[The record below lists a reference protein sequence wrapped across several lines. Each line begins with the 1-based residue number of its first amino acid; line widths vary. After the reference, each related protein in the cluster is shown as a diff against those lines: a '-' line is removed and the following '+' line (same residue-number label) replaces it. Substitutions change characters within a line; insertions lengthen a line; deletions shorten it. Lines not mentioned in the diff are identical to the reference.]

1 MPLIEIDAYLKKI
14 DQLTNNGNL
23 EQAAFHCL
31 YLLRQFPKML
41 RIYEKLGRTFVEM
54 DNYSGALNIYLR
66 LCSAQ
71 PDNFLN
77 HISLA
82 YTYVEYG
89 RTENAIAHCETASV
103 LEPENPSIGKDLSTW
118 MAAHSVSFS
127 SDDKLLNE
135 FSAGVRAYHEKDYA
149 SACKH
154 FLAAEKRPRPNLPVL
169 FLGMSYYKNGE
180 TDKGIWLLESVLR
193 REPYNQTALQ
203 TLCAYYADHDQM
215 KFKRCLD
222 KLIDLE
228 PLFLHWEITDGQICP
243 QHFPINI
250 AYYDWTG
257 IPNTRVRIGWH
268 QASEKLILNDNS
280 KVPAWLD
287 LIPISDQDVAS
298 GETISGLMNEYEAA
312 ISTEGLYRKSFF
324 TSKNT
329 AQEQV
334 SPELADLAK
343 SSQDAGSELDRAFN
357 YLEHVASRGFSPVE
371 PKPAQPPAAESN
383 TEEDSKTAPRQTVSD
398 EEPAQSEEAAAA
410 PVPSEPTVEDRQ
422 MMREAWRCFST
433 DQQALGVQLYR
444 KLVEKPN
451 CVSAVKEEL
460 EKLVILFPENTEVAD
475 LFNSIQE

>member
-41 RIYEKLGRTFVEM
+41 RIYERLGRAFLEM
-54 DNYSGALNIYLR
+54 DNYSAAINTYLR

-71 PDNFLN
+71 PDNLLN

-82 YTYVEYG
+82 YTYVECG
-89 RTENAIAHCETASV
+89 RTENAIAHCETANC
-103 LEPENPSIGKDLSTW
+103 LEPDNQAIGKDLTSW
-118 MAAHSVSFS
+118 MEAHSVSFS
-127 SDDKLLNE
+127 SDDKLLVE
-135 FSAGVRAYHEKDYA
+135 FSSGIRAYHEKDYPA
-149 SACKH
+149 ACRH
-154 FLAAEKRPRPNLPVL
+154 FLAAEKKPRPNLPIL
-169 FLGMSYYKNGE
+169 FLGMSYYENGD

-193 REPYNQTALQ
+193 REPYNYTALR
-203 TLCAYYADHDQM
+203 TLCAYYAEHDQM

-228 PLFLHWEITDGQICP
+228 PLFMHWEIRDGQICS

-280 KVPAWLD
+280 RIPAWLD

-298 GETISGLMNEYEAA
+298 EETISGLMNEYEAA
-312 ISTEGLYRKSFF
+312 ISTDGLYRKSFF

-329 AQEQV
+329 GRET
-334 SPELADLAK
+334 SSADSADITK
-343 SSQDAGSELDRAFN
+343 SVQDSGSELDRAFN
-357 YLEHVASRGFSPVE
+357 YLEHIASRGFNPID
-371 PKPAQPPAAESN
+371 PKPARQSAEGKAEEGVESAVRLKSPKENEQGNKAETPA
-383 TEEDSKTAPRQTVSD
+383 
-398 EEPAQSEEAAAA
+398 PALK
-410 PVPSEPTVEDRQ
+410 EPTVEDRQ

-433 DQQALGVQLYR
+433 DQHTLGVQLYR

-460 EKLVILFPENTEVAD
+460 EKLVILFPENTEVAE

>member
-41 RIYEKLGRTFVEM
+41 RIYERLGRAFLEM
-54 DNYSGALNIYLR
+54 NNYSAALNTYLR

-89 RTENAIAHCETASV
+89 RTENAIAHCETV
-103 LEPENPSIGKDLSTW
+103 NCLEPEDPSIGKDLSNW
-118 MAAHSVSFS
+118 MTAHSVSFS
-127 SDDKLLNE
+127 SDDKLLAE
-135 FSAGVRAYHEKDYA
+135 FSSGIRAYHQKDYKE
-149 SACKH
+149 ACKH
-154 FLAAEKRPRPNLPVL
+154 FLSAEKRPMPNLPVL
-169 FLGMSYYKNGE
+169 FLGMSYYKNGD

-203 TLCAYYADHDQM
+203 TLCAYYSEHDQM

-222 KLIDLE
+222 KLIDLD
-228 PLFLHWEITDGQICP
+228 PLFQQWEIIDGKICA

-280 KVPAWLD
+280 KIPAWLD
-287 LIPISDQDVAS
+287 LLPISDQEMAS
-298 GETISGLMNEYEAA
+298 GETISGLMNEYETA
-312 ISTEGLYRKSFF
+312 ISTDGLYRKSFF

-329 AQEQV
+329 PRESASAENG
-334 SPELADLAK
+334 EIRNL
-343 SSQDAGSELDRAFN
+343 QDSGSELDRAFN
-357 YLEHVASRGFSPVE
+357 YLEHIASRGFSPIDPRTARQAAAE
-371 PKPAQPPAAESN
+371 PPAENGKESPDGSAAEGEMVQAK
-383 TEEDSKTAPRQTVSD
+383 EETQ
-398 EEPAQSEEAAAA
+398 
-410 PVPSEPTVEDRQ
+410 VPMPKEPTVEDRQ

-433 DQQALGVQLYR
+433 DQQALGVQLYK
-444 KLVEKPN
+444 KLIEKPN

>member
-41 RIYEKLGRTFVEM
+41 RIYERLGRAFLEM
-54 DNYSGALNIYLR
+54 DNYSGAINTYLR

-82 YTYVEYG
+82 YTYVECG
-89 RTENAIAHCETASV
+89 RTENAIAHCETASC
-103 LEPENPSIGKDLSTW
+103 LEPDNQAISKDLTSW

-135 FSAGVRAYHEKDYA
+135 FSAGIRAYHEKDYPA
-149 SACKH
+149 ACKH
-154 FLAAEKRPRPNLPVL
+154 FLAAEKKPRPNLPIL
-169 FLGMSYYKNGE
+169 FLGLSYYENGG
-180 TDKGIWLLESVLR
+180 TNKGIWLLESVLR
-193 REPYNQTALQ
+193 REPYNQTALR
-203 TLCAYYADHDQM
+203 TLCAYYAEHDQM

-222 KLIDLE
+222 KLIELD
-228 PLFLHWEITDGQICP
+228 PLYSHWEIRDGQIYA
-243 QHFPINI
+243 QYFPINI

-268 QASEKLILNDNS
+268 QASEKLILNDNT
-280 KVPAWLD
+280 KIPAWLD
-287 LIPISDQDVAS
+287 LLPITSQDIAS
-298 GETISGLMNEYEAA
+298 GETISSLMNEYEAA
-312 ISTEGLYRKSFF
+312 ISTDGLYRKSFF

-329 AQEQV
+329 IRESASADSAEMGKSAQD
-334 SPELADLAK
+334 S
-343 SSQDAGSELDRAFN
+343 GSELDRAFN
-357 YLEHVASRGFSPVE
+357 YLEHIASRGFSPID
-371 PKPAQPPAAESN
+371 PKPAQQTAEN
-383 TEEDSKTAPRQTVSD
+383 NGTEEGNDAVIRNGNNPD
-398 EEPAQSEEAAAA
+398 EDEQPASALK
-410 PVPSEPTVEDRQ
+410 EPTVEDRQ

-433 DQQALGVQLYR
+433 DQQALGVQLYK
-444 KLVEKPN
+444 KLVQKPN
-451 CVSAVKEEL
+451 CVSAVKEEV